1 MSYAFGR
8 NSLKCLAEL
17 DPRLRALAVLMLEK
31 QVMDF
36 AIICGHRGEAEQNAA
51 FAAGRSKVKYPHS
64 KHNANPARAYDRV
77 PYPVPLNAA
86 EEWDDK
92 SPLWDELAALE
103 RQCAGELGIK
113 VANAIPWDRPHC
125 ELVEE

>member
-1 MSYAFGR
+1 MSYAFSK
-8 NSLKCLAEL
+8 NCLKCLAEL

-36 AIICGHRGEAEQNAA
+36 AVICGHRGEAEQNAA
-51 FAAGRSKVKYPHS
+51 FAAG
-64 KHNANPARAYDRV
+64 
-77 PYPVPLNAA
+77 
-86 EEWDDK
+86 EWDDK

-103 RQCAGELGIK
+103 RRCADELGIK